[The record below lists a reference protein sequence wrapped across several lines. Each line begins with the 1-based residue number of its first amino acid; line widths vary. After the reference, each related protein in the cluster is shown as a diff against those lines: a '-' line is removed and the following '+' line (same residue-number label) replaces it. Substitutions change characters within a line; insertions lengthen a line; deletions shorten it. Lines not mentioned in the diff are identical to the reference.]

1 MRKTWILAAVL
12 VAGSAG
18 AQGLKTEDEK
28 AIYTLG
34 YLMGKNVRNDF
45 SPSAAELEAFKKGVA
60 DAQKDGAPA
69 LKIDDYQPKLQALAQ
84 ARGKVRADK
93 EREKG
98 KAFLEK
104 AAMEKGAQKLPSGV
118 IYSELKAGTGAN
130 PAASDTVSVHYKGT
144 LTNGDEFD
152 SSYKR
157 GQPTSFP
164 LNGVIPC
171 WTEGVQK
178 MKVGGKAK
186 LVCPSDKAYG
196 DRGAPPKIPGGA
208 TLVFEVELVEIK
220 KDKK

>member
-1 MRKTWILAAVL
+1 MRTTWMLAAL
-12 VAGSAG
+12 LIAGTAG

-28 AIYTLG
+28 TVYALG
-34 YLMGKNVRNDF
+34 FLMGKNIKRDF
-45 SPSAAELEAFKKGVA
+45 ALTPAELAVFKKGLD
-60 DAQKDGAPA
+60 DAGKDAPSA
-69 LKIDDYQPKLQALAQ
+69 VKTEEYEPKIQALAGSR
-84 ARGKVRADK
+84 AKVRADK

-118 IYSELKAGTGAN
+118 IYLEQKAGTGPSPTAQ
-130 PAASDTVSVHYKGT
+130 DTVTVHYRGT
-144 LTNGDEFD
+144 LTDGTEFD

-157 GQPTSFP
+157 NEPTSFP

-186 LVCPSDKAYG
+186 LTCPSDKAYG

-208 TLVFEVELVEIK
+208 TLVFEVELKEIK
-220 KDKK
+220 GKK